1 MWLHRRL
8 DPFQWVLDF
17 PNSDGKN
24 PKGWINKL
32 KNVLTWLELGKVSFQ
47 EEQITG
53 HGVTACTR
61 TQISNDTKGCV
72 ESAPESNSHY

>member
-1 MWLHRRL
+1 MAASQIR
-8 DPFQWVLDF
+8 PISVGIGF

-53 HGVTACTR
+53 HGVTACTH